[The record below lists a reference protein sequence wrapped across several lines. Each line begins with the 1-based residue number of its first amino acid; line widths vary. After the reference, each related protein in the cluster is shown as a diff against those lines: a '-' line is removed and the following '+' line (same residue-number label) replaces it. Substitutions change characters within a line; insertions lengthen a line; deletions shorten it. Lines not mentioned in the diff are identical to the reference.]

1 MEQSRVAGG
10 FGRCL
15 SFSESQLAIRALV
28 ALVGLSRSFEHVWP
42 RMCESS
48 GAGIAVVRMTFL
60 TIFKMGL

>member
-1 MEQSRVAGG
+1 
-10 FGRCL
+10 
-15 SFSESQLAIRALV
+15 LV

-60 TIFKMGL
+60 NIFKMGL